1 MGLLFA
7 CMISRADLL
16 GDALLEERQALDVS
30 LPKAADGWGAGFY
43 QSGEAL
49 HRKLP
54 QPLQGEMSWSG
65 VLDGVRSHV
74 TIAHVREATVGD
86 RRADNTQPFRMRQW
100 LFAHVGE
107 MAGHATLRERML
119 ASLPDFLRRNI
130 RGQTDSELLFHV
142 VLSFLHDSGNLD
154 SVDVTD
160 AAVVSALRGAVTLAD
175 RYAREVGATPGSLTM
190 ALTNGRQLYALRRG
204 SPLCMVRRDRLS
216 LRESDTPSA
225 NKTSAQSVRYV
236 VVASYRGEQAPPGYR
251 ALEEG
256 EVVCVDRDLH
266 VTQHAL

>member
-1 MGLLFA
+1 MGLLYA

-16 GDALLEERQALDVS
+16 GDALLEEREALDAS

-54 QPLQGEMSWSG
+54 QPIEGPMAWSG

-74 TIAHVREATVGD
+74 VLAHVREATVGD
-86 RRADNTQPFRMRQW
+86 RRAENTQPFRMRQW

-107 MAGHATLRERML
+107 MAGYAALRERMI

-142 VLSFLHDSGNLD
+142 LLSFLHDGGHLD
-154 SVDVTD
+154 SVDVSD
-160 AAVVSALRGAVTLAD
+160 SAVVSALRSTVTLSD
-175 RYAREVGATPGSLTM
+175 RYAREVGATPGSLTLG
-190 ALTNGRQLYALRRG
+190 LTNGRQLYVMRRG
-204 SPLCMVRRDRLS
+204 SPLCIAQRDRLS
-216 LRESDTPSA
+216 QRDSDAPKA
-225 NKTSAQSVRYV
+225 SAQSVRYV
-236 VVASYRGEQAPPGYR
+236 VVASYRGTTAPAGYR
-251 ALEEG
+251 DVNEG
-256 EVVCVDRDLH
+256 EVVCIDRDLR
-266 VTQHAL
+266 VTQHGL